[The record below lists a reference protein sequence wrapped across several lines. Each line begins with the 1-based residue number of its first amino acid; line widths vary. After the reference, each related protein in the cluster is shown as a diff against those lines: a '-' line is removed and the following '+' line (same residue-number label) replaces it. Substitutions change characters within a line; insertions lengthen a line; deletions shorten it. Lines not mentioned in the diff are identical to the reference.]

1 MSKFKVLDDG
11 LIVDKISKSYGN
23 KEVIRDITISIKRGE
38 IVGLLGPNG
47 AGKTTS
53 FYVIVGLVNLIE
65 VQFFLIK
72 KFLIN
77 LCTNEVKWAL
87 VIYHKN
93 LQFFRYER

>member
-47 AGKTTS
+47 AGKQ
-53 FYVIVGLVNLIE
+53 
-65 VQFFLIK
+65 QF
-72 KFLIN
+72 
-77 LCTNEVKWAL
+77 LCNSWVSKT
-87 VIYHKN
+87 
-93 LQFFRYER
+93 